1 MKTLEI
7 AEIVFNLIKLV
18 RAANHPH
25 VTHDQVGSLISDG
38 LRVIDHLKQ
47 QQEIPEV

>member
-1 MKTLEI
+1 LSSFTKP
-7 AEIVFNLIKLV
+7 N

-47 QQEIPEV
+47 QETVE